1 MLNLD
6 VSETATLNH
15 QLWLIVHVQTF
26 PHGVLGS
33 LYCCYPYEHVI
44 LIQWASFNPLQHKQ
58 PTHFSNAHSEVAS
71 AHTFIVFVSAIYTK
85 SYWIHSG
92 IHTHGGSSFLILKS
106 SFSRSKRA
114 LEFIMAKLQWTAKR
128 FNVRGT
134 EHRIQTLR

>member
-58 PTHFSNAHSEVAS
+58 PTHFWNADSEVAS
-71 AHTFIVFVSAIYTK
+71 THTFIVFVSAIYTK

-114 LEFIMAKLQWTAKR
+114 LEFIMAKLQKAVDSKT
-128 FNVRGT
+128 
-134 EHRIQTLR
+134 RIQCTRN